1 MANEEVKA
9 KSTEETKT
17 AEEAKV
23 AEEVNAQ
30 EAATAA
36 TEGAT
41 DAQAEETVTD
51 EAINADV
58 VAAETALKE
67 AENRYVRLQADFE
80 NFKRRTNQEKD
91 QLASFVKADVMKDLF
106 PVLDNFE
113 RALSAPATDET
124 KAFLDGFV
132 MIHQNL
138 MDMLSKHGLATID
151 AVGKP
156 FDPNFHQAIMRVES
170 EEYEDD
176 MVCEVLQTGYTVDGK
191 TVRPAMVKVVHN
203 G

>member
-23 AEEVNAQ
+23 AEKVNAQ

>member
-9 KSTEETKT
+9 KSTEETK
-17 AEEAKV
+17 AADEAK
-23 AEEVNAQ
+23 AQ
-30 EAATAA
+30 EAANAA

-41 DAQAEETVTD
+41 EAQAEETVTE
-51 EAINADV
+51 EAIQADV

-67 AENRYVRLQADFE
+67 AENRYVRLQADFD

-138 MDMLSKHGLATID
+138 MDMLKKHGLSTIE
-151 AVGKP
+151 AVGQP

-170 EEYEDD
+170 DEYEDD
-176 MVCEVLQTGYTVDGK
+176 TVCEVLQTGYTVDGK

>member
-170 EEYEDD
+170 KEYEDD

>member
-176 MVCEVLQTGYTVDGK
+176 TVCEVLQTGYTVDGK

>member
-1 MANEEVKA
+1 M
-9 KSTEETKT
+9 
-17 AEEAKV
+17 
-23 AEEVNAQ
+23 
-30 EAATAA
+30 
-36 TEGAT
+36 
-41 DAQAEETVTD
+41 
-51 EAINADV
+51 
-58 VAAETALKE
+58 KE
-67 AENRYVRLQADFE
+67 AENRYVRLQADYD

-113 RALSAPATDET
+113 RALSAPARDET

-138 MDMLSKHGLATID
+138 MDMLKKHGLATIE
-151 AVGKP
+151 AVGQP

-170 EEYEDD
+170 DEYEDYI
-176 MVCEVLQTGYTVDGK
+176 VFEVLHTGDRVDGK